1 MKKVKQE
8 HYTKEYLHPYYNNM
22 GMIILYKS
30 MRKNSKC
37 IDAFNFS
44 HLIPTSG
51 IEKIPDDRIIEQLG
65 NVLEK
70 IIYVLNKES
79 NKEIV
84 IESFLELNKRSSFI
98 NANGDNY
105 NDHEKI
111 TICLQKKHL
120 YSWELLGYLY
130 NMFSL
135 VYPYNT
141 INLNNELWHNKR
153 LNSLLSKL

>member
-1 MKKVKQE
+1 MKQVKQE
-8 HYTKEYLHPYYNNM
+8 HYTKEYLHPYYNNT

-37 IDAFNFS
+37 IEAFNFC
-44 HLIPTSG
+44 HLIPSPG
-51 IEKIPDDRIIEQLG
+51 IEKISDDRIIEQLL

-70 IIYVLNKES
+70 IIYAVNKES

-84 IESFLELNKRSSFI
+84 IESFLELNKRSSYI
-98 NANGDNY
+98 DASGNNY
-105 NDHEKI
+105 NDHEKM

-120 YSWELLGYLY
+120 YSWELLKYLY

-141 INLNNELWHNKR
+141 INLSNELWHNKR
-153 LNSLLSKL
+153 LKDLLSKL

>member
-1 MKKVKQE
+1 MKQVKRE

-37 IDAFNFS
+37 IEAFNFS
-44 HLIPTSG
+44 HLIPTPG
-51 IEKIPDDRIIEQLG
+51 IEKIPDERIIEQLG

-70 IIYVLNKES
+70 IIYTVNKES

-84 IESFLELNKRSSFI
+84 IEAVLELNKRSTFI
-98 NANGDNY
+98 NASGDNY

-120 YSWELLGYLY
+120 YSWELLGYIY

-153 LNSLLSKL
+153 LNNLLSKL